1 MKLFKKILAVSLAFT
16 LIQSFAL
23 CPAQIALAEEI
34 TETELQTEPLP
45 TSGTCGEN
53 LTWEFDEESGKLTI
67 SGTGEMSFDA
77 APWGALSLQ
86 SVEIQEGVTNIA
98 DYAFYFQ
105 MNLTSV
111 TIPEGVTR
119 IGSYAF
125 SVCSSLE
132 TPVFPESLEYIG
144 GSAFAG
150 CGKFGSVKL
159 PEHLQVISGSA
170 FTDCAL
176 LEEIQIPDSVSIM
189 GASVFARTPLF
200 ENQSG
205 IKYADGWV
213 IGCDTTVKSAVL
225 PSGTKGICPMAFLNC
240 SELSK
245 ISIPDSVKYIGFMAF
260 DGCISLPK
268 ENIGGI
274 TYIDNWAVS
283 AQSEFS
289 PSMVLDKKTRGL
301 AANLFYGCTFRTMD
315 IPASVK
321 YINPEAFST
330 CLNLESV
337 IIRNPDCV
345 IDMTDENSRTI
356 SNLAKTVN
364 EYYFTGILYGEENS
378 TAQAYAEKYDI
389 TFKPISELPSNPD
402 PCDLNH
408 DGVVNAMDAA
418 LILMYAADVGA
429 GNFVGTVQ
437 EYVLTVS
444 QK

>member
-1 MKLFKKILAVSLAFT
+1 MKLLKKLFALSLAVTLLQNISFCPVQTAFAEG
-16 LIQSFAL
+16 I
-23 CPAQIALAEEI
+23 PAV
-34 TETELQTEPLP
+34 ETEDLP
-45 TSGTCGEN
+45 HSGTCGEN
-53 LTWEFDEESGKLTI
+53 VTWEFDETSGLLTV
-67 SGTGEMSFDA
+67 SGTGTMDS
-77 APWGALSLQ
+77 APWGGLPLKT
-86 SVEIQEGVTNIA
+86 VEIQEGVTSIA

-105 MNLTSV
+105 GGLTSV

-119 IGSYAF
+119 IGSFAF

-132 TPVFPESLEYIG
+132 APVFPQSLKYIG

-150 CGKFGSVKL
+150 CGAFTSVTL
-159 PEHLQVISGSA
+159 PEGLEIISGSA

-176 LEEIQIPDSVSIM
+176 LEEIQIPDSVSVM

-213 IGCDTTVKSAVL
+213 IGCDETVTSAIL
-225 PSGTKGICPMAFLNC
+225 PDGTKGICPMAFMNC
-240 SELSK
+240 SELSE
-245 ISIPDSVKYIGFMAF
+245 ISIPDSVKYIGLMAF

-283 AQSEFS
+283 AQSELS
-289 PSMVLDKKTRGL
+289 PSMVLDKHTRGL

-345 IDMTDENSRTI
+345 IDMTDDYSRTI
-356 SNLAKTVN
+356 SNLAKTVT

-389 TFKPISELPSNPD
+389 TFKPISELPSEPD

-408 DGVVNAMDAA
+408 DGVVNAQDAGF
-418 LILMYAADVGA
+418 ILMYAAEVGA
-429 GNFVGTVQ
+429 GNFTGTVA
-437 EYVLTVS
+437 EYILTLS
-444 QK
+444 Q